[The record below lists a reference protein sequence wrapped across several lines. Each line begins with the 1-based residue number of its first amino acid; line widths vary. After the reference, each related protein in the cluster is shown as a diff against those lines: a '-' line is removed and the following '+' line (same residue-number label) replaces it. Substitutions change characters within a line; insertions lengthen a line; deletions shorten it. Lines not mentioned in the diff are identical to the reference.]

1 MPLKLYNSMG
11 RKTQVFKPLNEGE
24 VKMYTCGPTVWNYA
38 HIGNY
43 RTFVFEDLL
52 RRYLK
57 FKGFKVTQVMNITD
71 VEDNIIKG
79 IKQFKMTLKELTAF
93 YEKAFRED
101 LATLNV
107 EPAEAYPRATE
118 HIDDM
123 VRLINV
129 LVAKGFAYRSEDG
142 SYYFDISKFPEYGAL
157 SGIRP
162 AQLKAGARVAQDHYE
177 KDEANDFAL
186 WKAWDA
192 ADGEVFWETELGK
205 GRPGWSIECSA
216 MSMRY
221 LGEEFDIHTGAVDNR
236 FPHHENEIA
245 QSEGATGKRFVRYWL
260 HAGFLSWEG
269 GEMHKSVGNV
279 VYLRDL
285 LRDGW
290 DPRAIRMFLISARY
304 RDPVDLTQKQLE
316 QARAQL
322 QRLQALIA
330 RLQGIKGTA
339 GTSSRTASELLDGF
353 EAAMDDDLNA
363 PAALTAL
370 FGFAKKANSL
380 VDAGSVGEAE
390 ASEMLASLRRV
401 DSVLGVL
408 KFDEEPLPPR
418 LAALIAGREEA
429 RKRRDFADADRIRK
443 QLLDEGIVLEDSPQG
458 TVWKRKSAG

>member
-1 MPLKLYNSMG
+1 LPLKLYNSMG

-192 ADGEVFWETELGK
+192 DDGEVFWETELGK